1 MEGEWCSE
9 AEKRAQRRCKA
20 LLRDVQD
27 DLMSLSPSLPFPPP
41 LYRNAC
47 VFTHIYI
54 YMQIVILRRKACLGS
69 PNHRKTHGPAT
80 KLQIVIL
87 QRKARPG
94 SPNHRKTHSPATKLQ
109 IATLLQKARLGSPN
123 HRKTHRPAT
132 KMQIAI
138 LLQRARP
145 GSPNH
150 RKTHRRMPCLS
161 LWQGPVTIEYDEMI
175 QIYSFITFVKSAVM
189 Y

>member
-1 MEGEWCSE
+1 
-9 AEKRAQRRCKA
+9 
-20 LLRDVQD
+20 
-27 DLMSLSPSLPFPPP
+27 
-41 LYRNAC
+41 
-47 VFTHIYI
+47 
-54 YMQIVILRRKACLGS
+54 MQIVILRRKACLGS

-94 SPNHRKTHSPATKLQ
+94 SPNHRKTHGPATKLQ
-109 IATLLQKARLGSPN
+109 IA
-123 HRKTHRPAT
+123 
-132 KMQIAI
+132 I
-138 LLQRARP
+138 LPPKARP